1 MKGCTQLSQ
10 GERYQ
15 IFFLKEAEYDQARIA
30 ALPGR
35 GKSAVGR
42 VLRRNRGLRGY
53 RRDCDQRGCEV
64 AVILIIKMLNDALP
78 PKVQVSHRLRNDRHQ
93 NATIFAGLQGRLD
106 C

>member
-1 MKGCTQLSQ
+1 MTRRG
-10 GERYQ
+10 
-15 IFFLKEAEYDQARIA
+15 
-30 ALPGR
+30 LPR
-35 GKSAVGR
+35 FRDVASRLLVGYCAGIG
-42 VLRRNRGLRGY
+42 GLRGY